1 MYVCICNGITEDM
14 IEKVASVS
22 KSEKE
27 ILSRLGIGN
36 SCGICVLEAV
46 SKINTQLKSGKN
58 QKSQTNNSQVNL
70 KN

>member
-46 SKINTQLKSGKN
+46 SKINTQLKNGKSKN
-58 QKSQTNNSQVNL
+58 TATKAKLPNL